1 MFNTSDIYT
10 VSDFN
15 RKPSEHI
22 KRLSK
27 NKRPEI
33 LTVNGKAA
41 VIVQDAEAYE
51 EMAKRADMMDSI
63 NNIKEALAQKGRPI
77 SEFFKE
83 FEKKHGISSAEI
95 QG

>member
-22 KRLSK
+22 KRLK
-27 NKRPEI
+27 NSKRPEI

-41 VIVQDAEAYE
+41 VIVQDAAAYE
-51 EMAKRADMMDSI
+51 EMARQADMMDSL
-63 NNIKEALAQKGRPI
+63 NNIKKALAQKGRPI
-77 SEFFKE
+77 GEFFKE
-83 FEKKHGISSAEI
+83 FEKKHGISGAEI

>member
-22 KRLSK
+22 KRLSRS
-27 NKRPEI
+27 KRPEI

-41 VIVQDAEAYE
+41 VIVQDAKAYE

-63 NNIKEALAQKGRPI
+63 
-77 SEFFKE
+77 
-83 FEKKHGISSAEI
+83 
-95 QG
+95 